1 MNRWE
6 NKVAVVTGASSGI
19 GASCVKALLKS
30 GLITVG
36 LARRQNRINEIK
48 AGLPENLQSRLHALT
63 CDVSQ
68 ENNVKEAFKWIN
80 ENLGGTDILINN
92 AGILK
97 SGELIGTDNTKEI
110 VDTVNTN
117 ILGVYY
123 CTKEAF
129 TSMKE
134 RKSDGHVVLL
144 NSTAGHTAYFGD
156 DPSYNIYCGTKH
168 AITAM
173 TETYRQEFQRNGT
186 NVKVTVILP
195 KTIYLQN
202 LSK

>member
-1 MNRWE
+1 MNRWN

-19 GASCVKALLKS
+19 GASCVRALLKA

-36 LARRQNRINEIK
+36 LARRQNRMNELK
-48 AGLPENLQSRLHALT
+48 SNLPENLQSRLHTLT
-63 CDVSQ
+63 CDVSK
-68 ENNVKEAFKWIN
+68 ESDVKETFKWI
-80 ENLGGTDILINN
+80 ETNLGGTDILINN

-97 SGELIGTDNTKEI
+97 SGELVGLDNTKEI

-117 ILGVYY
+117 ILGVYF

-129 TSMKE
+129 NSMKT

-186 NVKVTVILP
+186 NVKVTVSLYFGIMF
-195 KTIYLQN
+195 
-202 LSK
+202 SA